1 VDARDRLVAPNM
13 AERPSTA
20 GTPHSPPGA
29 IDAHLLRHRLIGMR
43 PPLLTLAT
51 ASGGQIR
58 LGCNASLVA
67 YTYPG
72 GVTSH
77 EHWADTP
84 LADAE
89 EHRGFRDLH
98 DEFVAQGLAVIGV
111 SSQPVER
118 LPETIAANRL
128 PHELASDST
137 LGLAELL
144 QLPTFKVGGE
154 RFYQRLTFVM
164 TGGKITQV
172 FYPVQA
178 PGRHAAEVVASL
190 RPAR

>member
-1 VDARDRLVAPNM
+1 MV
-13 AERPSTA
+13 ERPSSA
-20 GTPHSPPGA
+20 GYTRTPRSQPGA
-29 IDAHLLRHRLIGMR
+29 IDAHLLRHHLIGMR
-43 PPLLTLAT
+43 PQPLTLAT
-51 ASGGQIR
+51 ASGEQLR
-58 LGCNASLVA
+58 LGGNASVVA

-77 EHWADTP
+77 EHGADTP

-98 DEFVAQGLAVIGV
+98 DEFVAQGLAVIGI
-111 SSQPVER
+111 SSQPVPR
-118 LPETIAANRL
+118 LGETIAANRL
-128 PHELASDST
+128 PHQLASDST
-137 LGLAELL
+137 LRLAELL
-144 QLPTFKVGGE
+144 QLPTFSVGGE

-164 TGGKITQV
+164 VAGKIAKV

-178 PGRHAAEVVASL
+178 LGGHAAEVASSL